1 MDFPPKQSKSEFEAD
16 VLQCLE
22 EYQVRWVVL
31 AGFMRLLSAGFLKHY
46 QNHVLN
52 IHPSLLPACPGLHA
66 QEQAL
71 EAGVRITGATVH
83 LVDEGTDTG
92 PIIVQGAVPV
102 HPSDDLNTLKARI
115 LSVEHRY
122 PMALRW
128 AVEGHYGE
136 QGCLRIDSDENQP
149 PGSGTQAR
157 KRSTRIILGFSQVHQ
172 VAEFID
178 ICDRYFQR
186 GCARSSSMVW
196 ASILVTLIPVNLQ
209 VLPISASIPGCW
221 YR

>member
-1 MDFPPKQSKSEFEAD
+1 MTSRVPVAVLISGSGTNLQALLDAGTHSDWPVDIAVVISNRRDAYGLERARKAGVPTVWISHRNKSKSEFEAD
-16 VLQCLE
+16 VLKCLE

-52 IHPSLLPACPGLHA
+52 IHPSLLPAFPGLHA

-102 HPSDDLNTLKARI
+102 HPSDDLNALKARI
-115 LSVEHRY
+115 LSVEHQIY

-128 AVEGHYGE
+128 AVEGRLRVE

-149 PGSGTQAR
+149 PWLWNG
-157 KRSTRIILGFSQVHQ
+157 
-172 VAEFID
+172 
-178 ICDRYFQR
+178 
-186 GCARSSSMVW
+186 
-196 ASILVTLIPVNLQ
+196 
-209 VLPISASIPGCW
+209 
-221 YR
+221 